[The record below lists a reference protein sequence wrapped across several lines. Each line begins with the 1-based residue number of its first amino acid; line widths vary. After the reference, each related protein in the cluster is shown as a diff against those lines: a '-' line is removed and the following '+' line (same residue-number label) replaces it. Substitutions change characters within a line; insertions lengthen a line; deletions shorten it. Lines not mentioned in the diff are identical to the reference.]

1 MRRDVRSPGLAGHRS
16 LLPKR
21 RDGSRFRL
29 TMLVVCC
36 MAAVGLT
43 IPAVSV
49 TGRLLASSGSTAGR
63 PSSAGSILAAGA
75 SSARGAVT
83 NPAVAASAL
92 AASTSTAPTDCAD
105 VLFVGA
111 RGSGE
116 PGPGDRGWEP
126 TKDDPYGLGATIESA
141 RQRLVADL
149 GTNRTMQ
156 TESVSYVA
164 NGVQT
169 ILHAPNQYF
178 ANLNVGVTWT
188 LGVLGGEAR
197 NCPAQQIVLAGF
209 SQGAMVMHRVLHD
222 LTNSK
227 TASDRAL
234 LARVAAAILVGDGDQ
249 VPYDNEVLDGTAGA
263 GAKGIGHLY
272 PSISHTSNAKF
283 PQSLG
288 VKVQRVCYRHDP
300 VCDVTEAELNPI
312 AFHIHTSYP
321 GGASLLGAADQAA
334 LDVRNMPAPR
344 ALTITAPVDTALSY
358 QLSADIAS
366 GSTLQWRLAAGAK
379 LAPGLTLSR
388 TGLMTGTPTT
398 VGTYSTPVQVR
409 AVHAKTAGP
418 WLPATLTVTVTSA
431 SSTSSGGS
439 WAATEA
445 PVPGDGSP
453 SPSITS
459 MSCASASSCAAIGDY
474 KNSEGDASMLL
485 TRLGGSWTTSL
496 VPLPAGISANQAIAK
511 SVSCGSPSY
520 CVAVG
525 GYYTPDTGALIL
537 TWTGGSWQ
545 ATQPPLPGNAE
556 DAASASLDGV
566 SCPSA
571 SYCVAVGSYT
581 DTSGLGEGLLLT
593 WSGGSWSAAAAPLP
607 DNVVGQG
614 TDIEHGEL
622 HAVSCASSSSCVAVG
637 SYTDTSRAFQGLLL
651 TMSKGS
657 WTAAEAALP
666 GNAAGNPYVQLKKL
680 SCDSAAACVAEGTYQ
695 DASNKSDTL
704 LLTWSGGSW
713 ESAQTPL
720 PADASSDTSVTITGL
735 SCASASLCFAV
746 GSYNGS
752 GSGGGLLLTWANGS
766 WSVTQDPLPDDAS
779 TPQAAGLEGISCP
792 SSIFC
797 VAVGSYEAAKSG
809 YTGTWAQGLLLTWL
823 NGAWKAETSPQPE
836 NAVSPPHGNTQVDA
850 VSCVSSVSCTA
861 GGFYLYF
868 NVTGYVSAGLL
879 LNMSG

>member
-485 TRLGGSWTTSL
+485 TRFGRVLDDLT
-496 VPLPAGISANQAIAK
+496 
-511 SVSCGSPSY
+511 GSPPSRY
-520 CVAVG
+520 QRQPSHRKERVLRV
-525 GYYTPDTGALIL
+525 TVVLRRRWRVLHPRHRRPDTNLDWRVVA
-537 TWTGGSWQ
+537 
-545 ATQPPLPGNAE
+545 GN
-556 DAASASLDGV
+556 
-566 SCPSA
+566 
-571 SYCVAVGSYT
+571 
-581 DTSGLGEGLLLT
+581 
-593 WSGGSWSAAAAPLP
+593 AAAPSGQCRRCGVCEPGRRIVPVGVLLRRCGQLYRHLGP
-607 DNVVGQG
+607 RGGAATDLVGRVVVGRG
-614 TDIEHGEL
+614 GP
-622 HAVSCASSSSCVAVG
+622 ASRQRC
-637 SYTDTSRAFQGLLL
+637 R
-651 TMSKGS
+651 
-657 WTAAEAALP
+657 P
-666 GNAAGNPYVQLKKL
+666 GYR
-680 SCDSAAACVAEGTYQ
+680 
-695 DASNKSDTL
+695 
-704 LLTWSGGSW
+704 
-713 ESAQTPL
+713 
-720 PADASSDTSVTITGL
+720 
-735 SCASASLCFAV
+735 
-746 GSYNGS
+746 
-752 GSGGGLLLTWANGS
+752 
-766 WSVTQDPLPDDAS
+766 
-779 TPQAAGLEGISCP
+779 
-792 SSIFC
+792 
-797 VAVGSYEAAKSG
+797 
-809 YTGTWAQGLLLTWL
+809 
-823 NGAWKAETSPQPE
+823 
-836 NAVSPPHGNTQVDA
+836 H
-850 VSCVSSVSCTA
+850 
-861 GGFYLYF
+861 
-868 NVTGYVSAGLL
+868 
-879 LNMSG
+879 

>member
-1 MRRDVRSPGLAGHRS
+1 
-16 LLPKR
+16 
-21 RDGSRFRL
+21 
-29 TMLVVCC
+29 
-36 MAAVGLT
+36 
-43 IPAVSV
+43 
-49 TGRLLASSGSTAGR
+49 
-63 PSSAGSILAAGA
+63 
-75 SSARGAVT
+75 
-83 NPAVAASAL
+83 
-92 AASTSTAPTDCAD
+92 
-105 VLFVGA
+105 
-111 RGSGE
+111 
-116 PGPGDRGWEP
+116 
-126 TKDDPYGLGATIESA
+126 
-141 RQRLVADL
+141 
-149 GTNRTMQ
+149 MQ
-156 TESVSYVA
+156 AKSVSYVA

-188 LGVLGGEAR
+188 LGVLGGQAR

-222 LTNSK
+222 LAKST
-227 TASDRAL
+227 TASDRAI

-283 PQSLG
+283 PQSLSA
-288 VKVQRVCYRHDP
+288 KVQRVCYRHDP

-321 GGASLLGAADQAA
+321 GGAPLLGAADQAA
-334 LDVRNMPAPR
+334 LDVRAMPAPR
-344 ALTITAPVDTALSY
+344 AVTITAQLDTAMQY
-358 QLSADIAS
+358 QLSANIAS
-366 GSTLQWRLAAGAK
+366 GYTLQWKLATGAK
-379 LAPGLTLSR
+379 LPPGLTLSR
-388 TGLMTGTPTT
+388 TGLITGTPTT
-398 VGTYSTPVQVR
+398 VVGTYSTPVQVR

-418 WLPATLTVTVTSA
+418 WLPATVTVTVTSA

-439 WAATEA
+439 WTATEA
-445 PVPGDGSP
+445 PIPGDGYP

-459 MSCASASSCAAIGDY
+459 MSCASASSCAAIGAY
-474 KNSEGDASMLL
+474 TNSQGNASMLL
-485 TRLGGSWTTSL
+485 TRSGGSWTTSL
-496 VPLPAGISANQAIAK
+496 VPLPAGVSAVYADAE

-525 GYYTPDTGALIL
+525 RYYTPNTDTYGALLL

-545 ATQPPLPGNAE
+545 ATQAPLPGNAG
-556 DAASASLDGV
+556 DPSYASLKSV

-571 SYCVAVGSYT
+571 SYCVAVGYYT

-593 WSGGSWSAAAAPLP
+593 WSGGSWSAAEAPLP
-607 DNVVGQG
+607 GNVVGPG
-614 TDIEHGEL
+614 IDLDHGGAD
-622 HAVSCASSSSCVAVG
+622 AVSCASSTSCAAVG
-637 SYTDTSRAFQGLLL
+637 YYMDTSRVSQGLLL

-666 GNAAGNPYVQLKKL
+666 GNAAGNPYVQLTEL

-695 DASNKSDTL
+695 DASNRSDTL

-720 PADASSDTSVTITGL
+720 PADASSDSSVTITGL
-735 SCASASLCFAV
+735 SCASASLCFAA
-746 GSYNGS
+746 GSYTDTS
-752 GSGGGLLLTWANGS
+752 GSGGGLLLTWTNGS
-766 WSVTQDPLPDDAS
+766 WSVAKIPVPNDAS
-779 TPQAAGLEGISCP
+779 TPQTAGLEGISCP
-792 SSIFC
+792 SSVFC

-809 YTGTWAQGLLLTWL
+809 YTGTWAQGLLLTWS
-823 NGAWKAETSPQPE
+823 NGSWKAETSPQPE

-868 NVTGYVSAGLL
+868 NVTAYVSAGLL